1 MVDDERAQRINEAAR
16 KFAEALTESY
26 RVASGRFG
34 EAQERQTRYATGLFE
49 RVIGNLRAG
58 VESSRAASG
67 ELTEQAWKGQEAG
80 RTLAKESVGAYMD
93 FLNSMFSQYGR
104 GVEAATG
111 RSTGEAEESTEGAK
125 RSPREDI
132 EELIK
137 ETNRR
142 SRGEA

>member
-34 EAQERQTRYATGLFE
+34 EAQERQTRYATSLFE

-58 VESSRAASG
+58 AESGRAASG
-67 ELTEQAWKGQEAG
+67 ELAEQAWKGQEAG
-80 RTLAKESVGAYMD
+80 RALAQESVGAYMD

-104 GVEAATG
+104 GVQAATR
-111 RSTGEAEESTEGAK
+111 RSTGEAERSTEEAE
-125 RSPREDI
+125 RSSREDI
-132 EELIK
+132 EELIR